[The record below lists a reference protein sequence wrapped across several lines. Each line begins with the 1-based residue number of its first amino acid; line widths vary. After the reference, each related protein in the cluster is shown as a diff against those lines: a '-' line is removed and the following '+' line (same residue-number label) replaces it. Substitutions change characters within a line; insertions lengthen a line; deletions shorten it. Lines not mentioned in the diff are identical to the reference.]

1 MTTSAVRNLL
11 FMMRFPFSLF
21 FLVKL
26 ACLTELVCDEN
37 CQAYEQDEDNEGKE

>member
-11 FMMRFPFSLF
+11 FMMRFPFSLC
-21 FLVKL
+21 LVKL
-26 ACLTELVCDEN
+26 ACLTELVSDEK